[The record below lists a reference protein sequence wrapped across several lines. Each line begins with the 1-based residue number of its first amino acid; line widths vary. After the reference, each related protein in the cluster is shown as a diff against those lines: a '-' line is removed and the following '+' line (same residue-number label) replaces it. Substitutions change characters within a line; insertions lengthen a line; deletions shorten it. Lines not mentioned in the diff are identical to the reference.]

1 MKRTK
6 KIMKMEERLNESNL
20 QLVVMKQRLQDKI
33 NKDTFNYGVPLGNK
47 VLRDKIEKQE
57 EKIMD
62 LSMKINKE
70 NNSRFSLS
78 NHDKKVLSA
87 IRRNTDNINTE
98 SEKSNVDNRFRG
110 SASSRRSARRTHFP
124 IGEIKNG

>member
-6 KIMKMEERLNESNL
+6 KMMRMEERLNESNL

-33 NKDTFNYGVPLGNK
+33 NKDTINYGVPLGNK

-62 LSMKINKE
+62 LNMKINKE

-78 NHDKKVLSA
+78 RHDNQVLSA
-87 IRRNTDNINTE
+87 IRRNVDYVNTK
-98 SEKSNVDNRFRG
+98 SEKTYVDNRFRG
-110 SASSRRSARRTHFP
+110 SASSRRSARRT
-124 IGEIKNG
+124 ISTKGEMKNG